1 MSLDDHRFLK
11 GFRSQIAGKNLL
23 QDEDKKLKTTPGYD
37 FFTGIVKD
45 VISNP
50 YEYLRQTFDNTEH
63 SMKDVL
69 SGKIKPEIIVG
80 DTKKEVDISADIEN
94 SDLIETMP
102 MNSIFSYIVDNN
114 RSQDS
119 GKYVVCYPFFPPHLS
134 LPLKAGE
141 YVWIIREKIGN
152 LNYYYWLCR
161 KVAPLQI
168 DDLNFTNFERIPAV
182 SNILTAKSNL
192 SEREIDING
201 AYSLDEA
208 STANYDT
215 RIKGTAQNSSNLPV
229 RLSTLL
235 NQSFS
240 NKKDFTGEPVPRLA
254 KGSGDLLLQG
264 SNNAG
269 IHITTEK
276 FGTGLNAAANTAFS
290 LGTSENINAKPLSPA
305 IDLFVGRKKK
315 SISDIAFSGK
325 FSFVDK
331 SRTQTG
337 KMNFVANSSLIQ
349 SNEFIENDKM
359 ANVRLSD
366 ESVFDHEIND
376 NITDGVDVAARLYLS
391 HNSSPDFT
399 FGSSFDVLS
408 GHTGECV
415 VTYAD
420 INRVV
425 GNESAR
431 IVSKKGE
438 SFIDLD
444 PNGNAVI
451 KASKDNGQ
459 QFLSLGVNGTTRLQ
473 ALKRMELAVRGGGD
487 SPEEPYVLYS
497 ELKIILDKIFSNLL
511 VLNDIYL
518 TNIGNTFSTANTI
531 AVTAKA
537 AGTSQGL
544 VGEQLDQF
552 VNNAVKVGMVSL
564 VVPAEV
570 TATNTTGETKITS
583 SDATRTGTSKSAA
596 GPLGSTKIFGE

>member
-444 PNGNAVI
+444 PGGNAVI
-451 KASKDNGQ
+451 KSSKDNGQ
-459 QFLSLGVNGTTRLQ
+459 QFLSLGVNGITRLQ
-473 ALKRMELAVRGGGD
+473 AKSGGAIHFSVSNGNKA
-487 SPEEPYVLYS
+487 PEEPYVKYS
-497 ELKIILDKIFSNLL
+497 VLKDIIESLQQQIK
-511 VLNDIYL
+511 DIADYVSIAYPIVSGMIQTQIIAPAL
-518 TNIGNTFSTANTI
+518 PGANAGNPDDINTI
-531 AVTAKA
+531 AQ
-537 AGTSQGL
+537 GTQDIYNIENLGL
-544 VGEQLDQF
+544 VID
-552 VNNAVKVGMVSL
+552 STI
-564 VVPAEV
+564 V
-570 TATNTTGETKITS
+570 TLQPNTTDSLIS
-583 SDATRTGTSKSAA
+583 NLD
-596 GPLGSTKIFGE
+596 STKIFGE

>member
-331 SRTQTG
+331 SRAQTG

-444 PNGNAVI
+444 PDGNAVI
-451 KASKDNGQ
+451 KSSKDNGQ
-459 QFLSLGVNGTTRLQ
+459 QFLSLGVNGITRLQ
-473 ALKRMELAVRGGGD
+473 AKSGGAIHFSVSNGNKA
-487 SPEEPYVLYS
+487 PEEPYVKYS
-497 ELKIILDKIFSNLL
+497 VLKDIIESLQQQIK
-511 VLNDIYL
+511 DIADYVSIAYPIVSGMIQTQIIAPAL
-518 TNIGNTFSTANTI
+518 PGANAGNPDDINTI
-531 AVTAKA
+531 AQ
-537 AGTSQGL
+537 GTQDIYNIENLGL
-544 VGEQLDQF
+544 VID
-552 VNNAVKVGMVSL
+552 STI
-564 VVPAEV
+564 V
-570 TATNTTGETKITS
+570 TLQPNTTDSLIS
-583 SDATRTGTSKSAA
+583 NLD
-596 GPLGSTKIFGE
+596 STKIFGE

>member
-1 MSLDDHRFLK
+1 MSLEDHRFLK
-11 GFRSQIAGKNLL
+11 GFRSQIAGKKLL
-23 QDEDKKLKTTPGYD
+23 QDEEQKLKTTPGYD

-50 YEYLRQTFDNTEH
+50 YEYLRQNFDDTTH

-69 SGKIKPEIIVG
+69 SGKVKPEIVVG
-80 DTKKEVDISADIEN
+80 GTPKEVDISADIEN

-168 DDLNFTNFERIPAV
+168 DDINFTNFERIPAV
-182 SNILTAKSNL
+182 SNILTAKRNL
-192 SEREIDING
+192 SEKEIDING

-208 STANYDT
+208 SVSNYDT
-215 RIKGTAQNSSNLPV
+215 RIKGTPQNSSNLPT

-240 NKKDFTGEPVPRLA
+240 NKKDFTGEPIPRLA
-254 KGSGDLLLQG
+254 KGCGDLLLQG

-269 IHITTEK
+269 IHLTTEK
-276 FGTGLNAAANTAFS
+276 FGSGLNALANTAFS
-290 LGTSENINAKPLSPA
+290 LGSSENINAKPLSPA

-315 SISDIAFSGK
+315 SVSDIAFAGK
-325 FSFVDK
+325 FSFIDK
-331 SRTQTG
+331 SRVQTG
-337 KMNFVANSSLIQ
+337 KMNFVANSSLIE

-366 ESVFDHEIND
+366 ETVFDNEIND
-376 NITDGVDVAARLYLS
+376 YLSDGVDVAARIYLS
-391 HNSSPDFT
+391 HNSSPDYT

-425 GNESAR
+425 GDKSTR
-431 IVSKKGE
+431 IVSKSGE

-444 PNGNAVI
+444 PDGNAVI

-459 QFLSLGVNGTTRLQ
+459 QFLSLGVNGITRLQ
-473 ALKRMELAVRGGGD
+473 AKSGGAIHLSVSNGNKA
-487 SPEEPYVLYS
+487 PEEPYVKYS
-497 ELKIILDKIFSNLL
+497 VLKDIIESLQQQIKDIADYVSIAYPVVSGIIQTDIIEPAAPGAANGIVDDQTTVAQGILDIA
-511 VLNDIYL
+511 
-518 TNIGNTFSTANTI
+518 NIKDLGVTIESTIVALQPNATD
-531 AVTAKA
+531 
-537 AGTSQGL
+537 
-544 VGEQLDQF
+544 QLISTLD
-552 VNNAVKVGMVSL
+552 
-564 VVPAEV
+564 
-570 TATNTTGETKITS
+570 
-583 SDATRTGTSKSAA
+583 
-596 GPLGSTKIFGE
+596 STKIFGE

>member
-431 IVSKKGE
+431 IVSKKGG

-444 PNGNAVI
+444 PDGNAVI
-451 KASKDNGQ
+451 KSSKDNGQ
-459 QFLSLGVNGTTRLQ
+459 QFLSLGVNGITRLQ
-473 ALKRMELAVRGGGD
+473 AKSGGAIHFSVSNGNKA
-487 SPEEPYVLYS
+487 PEEPYVKYS
-497 ELKIILDKIFSNLL
+497 VLKDIIESLQQQIK
-511 VLNDIYL
+511 DIADYVSIAYPIVSGMIQTQIIAPAL
-518 TNIGNTFSTANTI
+518 PGANAGNPDDINTI
-531 AVTAKA
+531 AQ
-537 AGTSQGL
+537 GTQDIYNIENLGL
-544 VGEQLDQF
+544 VID
-552 VNNAVKVGMVSL
+552 STI
-564 VVPAEV
+564 V
-570 TATNTTGETKITS
+570 TLQPNTTDSLIS
-583 SDATRTGTSKSAA
+583 NLD
-596 GPLGSTKIFGE
+596 STKIFGE